1 MVTDED
7 IEREFEEF
15 SVSIDDLT
23 VLDKLKGLCI
33 LFSLSP
39 SELVEEWIA
48 HVTCVGGNQEPTLST
63 IGEFER
69 KHSLSKDKKRSRQQN
84 VTREDTKHL
93 MFDKNNIDELITED
107 EDLIECYQTPGK
119 KNSIKRPHTTPEA
132 PANKRHTFVGQS
144 PSPALFSPATFSP
157 ISATPSVKYGS
168 RTNSGEVV
176 FTFNP
181 SSTDP
186 QQLIRQRKPMMSLTI
201 DHANQEMALVKNYK
215 YMFQK
220 QTDKAAVLSDLIDDM
235 AEKLQASLGV
245 EEFSNLCVQSQED
258 VSVIGRI
265 CCDSNG
271 KLNAQSVLLEGS
283 QELSAGSRVKLDL
296 SEVRQFALFPGQV
309 VAAEGLN
316 STGEKLVVNKI
327 CTGIQLPFWSSA
339 ESTGADSFSKVSE
352 PFLMMV
358 AAGPFT
364 TSDSLL
370 YEPLADLM
378 KTVENDR
385 PDLLILLGPFVDSKH
400 DQIVN
405 GDLEEPFEELFR
417 KQITE
422 IIKATEKL
430 SITVVFVP
438 SHRDVHHD
446 FVYPQPPFFT
456 ANVNIPEEFPER
468 IHFVSDPCTLIVN
481 DVAIG
486 FSSIDVLLHL
496 GSEETVCPPGSSDRL
511 GRLVKHILY
520 QHSYYP
526 LHPPAEDVNIDY
538 ERFEKYALLPC
549 NPDILILPSDLRYFA
564 KDTLGCVC
572 LNPGRLAK
580 GLVGGT
586 YAKMWVNPSPNHSDK
601 SSSHILSG
609 SLAQVIRI

>member
-23 VLDKLKGLCI
+23 VLDKLKQLCV
-33 LFSLSP
+33 LFRLSP

-48 HVTCVGGNQEPTLST
+48 HATGVGCNHEPTLLT
-63 IGEFER
+63 LVEFER
-69 KHSLSKDKKRSRQQN
+69 KQSLPKERKRSKQLSINQ
-84 VTREDTKHL
+84 EDTKHL
-93 MFDKNNIDELITED
+93 MFDKNNIDELINEED
-107 EDLIECYQTPGK
+107 EQLFECYQTPGK
-119 KNSIKRPHTTPEA
+119 GAVKRPHTTPEA
-132 PANKRHTFVGQS
+132 PINKRHTSIGRS
-144 PSPALFSPATFSP
+144 PSPAVFSTSTFSP
-157 ISATPSVKYGS
+157 VSATPSVKYGS
-168 RTNSGEVV
+168 RSNSGEVV

-181 SSTDP
+181 SGADP
-186 QQLIRQRKPMMSLTI
+186 EQVIRQHIPTSGLTVQ
-201 DHANQEMALVKNYK
+201 HANPEMALVKNYK

-220 QTDKAAVLSDLIDDM
+220 QAEKAVVLSDLIDDM
-235 AEKLQASLGV
+235 AEKLQQSLKV
-245 EEFSNLCVQSQED
+245 EEFSNLSVQSQEE
-258 VSVIGRI
+258 VPVIGRI

-271 KLNAQSVLLEGS
+271 KLNVQSVLLEGS
-283 QELSAGSRVKLDL
+283 QELSGGTRVKLDL
-296 SEVRQFALFPGQV
+296 SEVRQFALFPGQI
-309 VAAEGLN
+309 VAAEGVN

-327 CTGIQLPFWSSA
+327 CTGMQLPFWSSLEPNPVKA
-339 ESTGADSFSKVSE
+339 LSQVSE

-378 KTVENDR
+378 KTVENDK

-405 GDLEEPFEELFR
+405 GDLEEPFEDLFE
-417 KQITE
+417 KQVQE
-422 IIKATEKL
+422 IVKATEKL
-430 SITVVFVP
+430 SSTVVFVP

-446 FVYPQPPFFT
+446 FVYPQPPFST
-456 ANVNIPEEFPER
+456 KVNLGELPER
-468 IHFVSDPCTLIVN
+468 IHFVSDPCTIVVN
-481 DVAIG
+481 GVTIG
-486 FSSIDVLLHL
+486 LTSTDILLHL

-526 LHPPAEDVNIDY
+526 LHPPAEDVNLDY
-538 ERFEKYALLPC
+538 EQFEKYALLPC

-564 KDTLGCVC
+564 KDTVGSLC

-586 YAKMWVNPSPNHSDK
+586 YAKVWINPTPNHLDK
-601 SSSHILSG
+601 SSSHILPS
-609 SLAQVIRI
+609 SLVRVIRI